1 MQSEERAESASS
13 SSRFSSVI
21 FWILTLRAALA
32 IALGIG
38 LLVNP
43 TKTEASLLNFM
54 GVFWLISA
62 LSYAFRPTMA
72 PNQPFSIVVALV
84 GTMTGIVVVGR
95 NAIDPWLTNLLLL
108 ELLGAVIVMTG
119 IAHILAGITIRRQL
133 ARQQV
138 SYHFMLGIFELVM
151 GTTLLASA
159 IEPGLLIYWLA
170 SAWALVGG
178 SLILSQAFYTKARTA
193 DQ

>member
-1 MQSEERAESASS
+1 MKTEERAESGGS
-13 SSRFSSVI
+13 SSRMSSVI
-21 FWILTLRAALA
+21 FWILILRACLA

-62 LSYAFRPTMA
+62 LSYTFRLSTA
-72 PNQPFSIVVALV
+72 PNQPFSLVVALI
-84 GTMTGIVVVGR
+84 GIMTGVVVLGR

-119 IAHILAGITIRRQL
+119 VAHILAGITIRERMGQ
-133 ARQQV
+133 RQV
-138 SYHFMLGIFELVM
+138 SYHFILGTFELVM
-151 GTTLLASA
+151 GTMLLASA
-159 IEPGLLIYWLA
+159 IEPVLFIYWLA

-178 SLILSQAFYTKARTA
+178 VLILSQALYAKARLRV
-193 DQ
+193 Q